1 MRAAIDEYNAELDRE
16 GLPRLSIGIG
26 IDSGLGLAGLMGSRD
41 RKEYSFIGRSVNLA
55 ARVQTLTRIHQ
66 VDILVTE
73 TVRHDLDP
81 GFVLVPM
88 PAEPVKGLT
97 EPVMTYAVRKRSTDR
112 EPAVG

>member
-1 MRAAIDEYNAELDRE
+1 M
-16 GLPRLSIGIG
+16 
-26 IDSGLGLAGLMGSRD
+26 
-41 RKEYSFIGRSVNLA
+41 NLA

-88 PAEPVKGLT
+88 PAKPVKGLT
-97 EPVMTYAVRKRSTDR
+97 EPVLTYAVRKRSTDR